1 MILDRHAVVL
11 SVLTIVAGTVAGRAA
26 ASPHASGQP
35 RSLIV
40 AFGDSI
46 TYGWRLPHSA
56 TQNYAAQYAR
66 LIGGKLVDLAVSGY
80 TCADVARRKLRKMPP
95 GATTVIV
102 YCGTNDIGGF
112 GPFAGSLPNGHYR
125 VAPATRTQ
133 LLAAEKAFKN
143 IISTIRQKEPNAQ
156 IVALTVRRWQRMTG
170 PEDPRFARDVTAW
183 NAMIRTQHVRVVDIA
198 ADPRMYQVA
207 YIQED
212 LIHPNLAGSTAI
224 ADDVL
229 AATRARR

>member
-1 MILDRHAVVL
+1 MILDRHAFVL
-11 SVLTIVAGTVAGRAA
+11 IVLTITSTQAGA
-26 ASPHASGQP
+26 QP
-35 RSLIV
+35 PPFVV

-46 TYGWRLPHSA
+46 TYGYRLPHSA

-66 LIGGKLVDLAVSGY
+66 LVGGKLVDLAVSGY
-80 TCADVARRKLRKMPP
+80 TCADVARHELRKMPP
-95 GATTVIV
+95 RATTVIV

-112 GPFAGSLPNGHYR
+112 GPSAGSLPNGHYR
-125 VAPATRTQ
+125 VAPATRTE

-156 IVALTVRRWQRMTG
+156 VVALTVRRWQRMTG

-183 NAMIRTQHVRVVDIA
+183 NAMIRTQRVRVVDIA
-198 ADPRMYQVA
+198 EDPRMYQA
-207 YIQED
+207 KYIQED

-229 AATRARR
+229 AATRPHR